1 MSTLIDQLRQDIQS
15 ARADLNR
22 LAGQQETAKVQLEQL
37 TEKAE
42 ELGFPPDA
50 TQIRAEVTRL
60 EKDVESALE
69 VVQEEV
75 KALGREDNTG

>member
-22 LAGQQETAKVQLEQL
+22 IAGQQETAKVQLEQL

-50 TQIRAEVTRL
+50 TQIRVEVTRL
-60 EKDVESALE
+60 EKDVEAVLE
-69 VVQEEV
+69 AVQEEV
-75 KALGREDNTG
+75 KALGVVVHTG